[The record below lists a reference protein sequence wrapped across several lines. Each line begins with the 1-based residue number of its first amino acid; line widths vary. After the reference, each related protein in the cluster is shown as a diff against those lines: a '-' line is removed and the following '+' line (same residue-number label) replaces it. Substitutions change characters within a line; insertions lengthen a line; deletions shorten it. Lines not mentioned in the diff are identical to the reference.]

1 MSIGGSTLVLGVFG
15 DPIAHSQ
22 SPFLQNEFARETGAD
37 TVYVPF
43 RVRPENLG
51 EALNGIPALS
61 LGGVNITVPHKE
73 ACLSFMDELRPA
85 AKAIGAV
92 NTVINQGGRL
102 VGDNTDAAGFMADL
116 RARFP
121 QAAWEGKPALVLG
134 AGGAARA
141 VAYALQHS
149 EVPAIRVANRTE
161 DKARELVSDICPD
174 KGMGLDLAPERLND
188 ALAQAGLVVNTTS
201 LGLKGEPLPNLAFD
215 MAASG
220 TVFYD
225 LIYNPPETPFLAE
238 ARERGLKAAN
248 GLGMLVRQGA
258 ISFELWTGLQ
268 PSVEPVVNMLESQQA
283 RPEGRAD

>member
-1 MSIGGSTLVLGVFG
+1 MTIQGSTRVLGVFG
-15 DPIAHSQ
+15 DPIAHSK
-22 SPFLQNEFARETGAD
+22 SPLMQNEFARETGAD

-43 RVRPENLG
+43 RVRREDLG
-51 EALNGIPALS
+51 NALASLGALS
-61 LGGVNITVPHKE
+61 IQGVNITVPHKE
-73 ACLSFMDELRPA
+73 ACLAFLDKLAPA
-85 AKAIGAV
+85 ARAIGAV
-92 NTVINQGGRL
+92 NTVINQGGSL
-102 VGDNTDAAGFMADL
+102 VGDNTDAPGFIADI

-121 QAAWEGKPALVLG
+121 SEPWEQAPALVIG

-141 VAYALQHS
+141 VVYALQQS

-161 DKARELVSDICPD
+161 AKASELVAEICPH
-174 KGMGLDLAPERLND
+174 KGESLDLEPERLNH

-201 LGLKGEPLPNLAFD
+201 LGLKGETIPQLEFD
-215 MAASG
+215 KTSSG

-238 ARERGLKAAN
+238 ARKRGLKAAN

-268 PSVEPVVNMLESQQA
+268 PTVEPIIKMLESQT
-283 RPEGRAD
+283 PSSGGTG